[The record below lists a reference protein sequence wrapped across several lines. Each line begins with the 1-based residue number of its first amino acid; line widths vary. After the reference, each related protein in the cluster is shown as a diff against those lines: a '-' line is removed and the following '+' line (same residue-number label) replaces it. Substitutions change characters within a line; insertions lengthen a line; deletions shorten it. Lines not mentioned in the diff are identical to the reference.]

1 MTAAALPAVSRRP
14 PRHGADQLE
23 TVRGLVIGVRWGAL
37 AVAVASA
44 GPRQWNLDF
53 VVSFVALA
61 AVATVGTVRPA
72 RYRGQ
77 PGDVLAIG
85 GEVLVAVIVVGFTGW
100 WLSPFLFCLAATMV
114 SIGAGAGLRVAA
126 LVAAAVAVVVS
137 LAYDLASPAPQL
149 RDAVIG
155 ASEVILVAII
165 AGYSRRIFG
174 QAEERTTLALTRV
187 RRLSEA
193 NGLLLELYRVAQTL
207 PVSLE
212 LGDTLASTT
221 GRLRELFH
229 PDAFAIF
236 LPDDS
241 TKTWSVATA
250 ERIKLATPLRVDEL
264 PPPLLTAAS
273 SFGAHVAT
281 DLSPTDSLAPGS
293 RSGIYTAL
301 RARGQLV
308 GLIAVERRSEDA
320 LTLREAH
327 LLDALGEQAALA
339 IDNARWFSRL
349 RTIGAEEERTRIA
362 RDLHDRVGQSL
373 AYLAFELDRLATH
386 SEGLA
391 VQAEIEA
398 LRTDVRQVVTDVR
411 ETLYDLRTDVT
422 EDRSLASALAGFL
435 DRVSGRSGLVVSFHR
450 EVEGRLPL
458 TVERE
463 LWRIALEAM
472 ANVERHARAQS
483 VDVKLVVTGGRA
495 TLEVSDDGVG
505 FNPGLRRS
513 DSFGI
518 VGMRERADSL
528 GASLE
533 LSTRPQGGTTVRCRY
548 QPTSQQGAA

>member
-1 MTAAALPAVSRRP
+1 
-14 PRHGADQLE
+14 
-23 TVRGLVIGVRWGAL
+23 VRWGAL
-37 AVAVASA
+37 AVAAALAAPS
-44 GPRQWNLDF
+44 QWDTAF
-53 VVSFVALA
+53 VVSFAALT
-61 AVATVGTVRPA
+61 AVAVAGTIRPA
-72 RYRGQ
+72 CYRGL
-77 PGDVLAIG
+77 PGDVVAIG
-85 GEVLVAVIVVGFTGW
+85 GEVVVAFIVVGATGW

-114 SIGAGAGLRVAA
+114 TIGAGAGLRVAA

-137 LAYDLASPAPQL
+137 LAYELGSPAPQL
-149 RDAVIG
+149 RDGVLG
-155 ASEVILVAII
+155 ASEIVLIAII
-165 AGYSRRIFG
+165 AGYSRRVFG

-187 RRLSEA
+187 DRLNEA

-212 LGDTLASTT
+212 LGETLASTT
-221 GRLRELFH
+221 GRLRELFN
-229 PDAFAIF
+229 PDSFAIL
-236 LPDDS
+236 LPDDT
-241 TKTWSVATA
+241 TKTWSVAIA
-250 ERIKLATPLRVDEL
+250 ERIRLAGPVSLDDL
-264 PPPLLTAAS
+264 PAPLLTAAT
-273 SFGAHVAT
+273 SFGAHVVT
-281 DLSPTDSLAPGS
+281 DLAPTDSLASGS

-308 GLIAVERRSEDA
+308 GLIAVERRTADA
-320 LTLREAH
+320 LTAPEAH

-386 SEGLA
+386 SEGLS
-391 VQAEIEA
+391 VHAEIEA

-422 EDRSLASALAGFL
+422 EERPLVSALAGFL
-435 DRVSGRSGLVVSFHR
+435 DRVSGRSGLVVSFHPD
-450 EVEGRLPL
+450 VDGRLPL

-463 LWRIALEAM
+463 LWRIAMEAV
-472 ANVERHARAQS
+472 ANVERHAHARS
-483 VDVKLVVTGGRA
+483 VDVTLVTTGGGT

-505 FNPGLRRS
+505 FNAGRRRS

-518 VGMRERADSL
+518 VGMRERADAL

-533 LSTRPQGGTTVRCRY
+533 LFARPAGGTTLRCQY
-548 QPTSQQGAA
+548 HSNSQQGAA